1 MGMKSGFLWS
11 WLRIAAMAAAL
22 LPFSVYASA
31 IDLPEI
37 KERGV
42 LRHLGVPYANFV
54 TGAGDGLDVEVM
66 QQFARH
72 LGVQY
77 EYVPTQWNKVFGDL
91 TGRHVARKGD
101 AVELLD
107 ETPIRGDLISNGL
120 TILEWRRHVVDFS
133 TPTFPS
139 GVWLIGRSD
148 TPLQPIVPTGELE
161 RDIAAVKASLSGHSV
176 LALENTCLDPGLYA
190 MEQTQAEIRLL
201 PRIRRLN
208 EMVPAILNYD
218 ASTTLLDV
226 PDALIALEKW
236 PGQIKII
243 GPISKAQE
251 MAVGFRRTS
260 PLLRAEFNAFFAELK
275 SDGRYNQLVRKY
287 YPAVFQY
294 YGDFF
299 AAR

>member
-1 MGMKSGFLWS
+1 
-11 WLRIAAMAAAL
+11 MAAAF
-22 LPFSVYASA
+22 LPFSAFASV

-66 QQFARH
+66 QRFARH
-72 LGVQY
+72 LDLRY
-77 EYVPTQWNKVFGDL
+77 EYVPTQWKHVFGDL

-101 AVELLD
+101 GVELLD
-107 ETPIRGDLISNGL
+107 DTPIRGDLISNGL
-120 TILEWRRHVVDFS
+120 TVLAWRHHVVEFS

-148 TPLQPIVPTGELE
+148 TPLQPIVPTGEIE
-161 RDIAAVKASLSGHSV
+161 KDIAAVKASLAGHSV
-176 LALENTCLDPGLYA
+176 LALENTCLDPALYA
-190 MEQTQAEIRLL
+190 MEQTQAEVRLL
-201 PRIRRLN
+201 PGIRRLN
-208 EMVPAILNYD
+208 EMVPAILNDD

-260 PLLRAEFNAFFAELK
+260 PLLRAAFNAFFAELK
-275 SDGRYNQLVRKY
+275 RDGRYNQLVRKY
-287 YPAVFQY
+287 YPAVFHY